1 MEENK
6 VKYVTVYK
14 AQGKLD
20 GESIKAFLEAQLIPA
35 VLDVNA
41 AGQIFGLTVGDL
53 GEVGVMVPE
62 DQAAKA
68 RELLSGMEEGE
79 FENEIL
85 VGDPDSLLPGTDEEG
100 NIDPKDL
107 RRRVLF
113 LSRENSVRSLMA
125 EAVINQ
131 ELSKEWVAYSAG
143 SEPAGF
149 VNPLTI
155 QVLEKN
161 GIQFNGH
168 SKPFDEFEGQDF
180 DMVITLCDNA
190 REACPRWLRDNPS
203 RHLGFAEPNKFDGTD
218 EQKIGVFEEIFEAI
232 RATVIDY
239 LEEL

>member
-20 GESIKAFLEAQLIPA
+20 GESIKGFLEAQSIPA
-35 VLDVNA
+35 ILDVNA

-62 DQAAKA
+62 NQAAKA
-68 RELLSGMEEGE
+68 RELLTGMEEGE

-85 VGDPDSLLPGTDEEG
+85 VGDPDSLLPGTDAEG

-131 ELSKEWVAYSAG
+131 ELSKEWIAFSAG
-143 SEPAGF
+143 SEPAGY
-149 VNPLTI
+149 VNPLMI
-155 QVLEKN
+155 KVLEKN

-190 REACPRWLRDNPS
+190 RESCPRWLRNNPT
-203 RHLGFAEPNKFDGTD
+203 RHLGFAEPNKFEGTD
-218 EQKIGVFEEIFEAI
+218 EQKIGVFEEMYEAI

>member
-20 GESIKAFLEAQLIPA
+20 GESIKGFLEAQSIPT
-35 VLDVNA
+35 VLDANA

-53 GEVGVMVPE
+53 GIVGVMVPE

-68 RELLSGMEEGE
+68 RELLREMEKGD
-79 FENEIL
+79 FEDEIL
-85 VGDPDSLLPGTDEEG
+85 VGEPTSLIPGTDEEG
-100 NIDPKDL
+100 NIDSRDL
-107 RRRVLF
+107 RRRVLL
-113 LSRENSVRSLMA
+113 LSRGNSVRSLMA

-131 ELSKEWVAYSAG
+131 DLSKEWIAFSAG
-143 SEPAGF
+143 SEPTGV

-155 QVLEKN
+155 QVLANK
-161 GIQFNGH
+161 GIQFNGR
-168 SKPFDEFEGQDF
+168 SKPFNEFEGQDF

-190 REACPRWLRDNPS
+190 REACPRWLRENPT
-203 RHLGFAEPNKFDGTD
+203 RHLGFAEPDKFEGTD
-218 EQKIGVFEEIFEAI
+218 EQKFGVFEETFEAI